1 MPEPNADPEV
11 VLAQFNRLIQEL
23 LRGNINRNCFQPW
36 EIELLLDIEACHLRD
51 ANKREVLRRY
61 QKAVQRLME
70 NGAPAPLKLSAF
82 LDANRA
88 RKEQMQVARASA
100 AAHAIA
106 S

>member
-1 MPEPNADPEV
+1 MPELNADPEV
-11 VLAQFNRLIQEL
+11 ILGQFNRLIQEL
-23 LRGNINRNCFQPW
+23 LRGNISRNCFRPW

-70 NGAPAPLKLSAF
+70 RGAEAPMKLSAF

-88 RKEQMQVARASA
+88 RKEQLQVARASA
-100 AAHAIA
+100 TAQAVA